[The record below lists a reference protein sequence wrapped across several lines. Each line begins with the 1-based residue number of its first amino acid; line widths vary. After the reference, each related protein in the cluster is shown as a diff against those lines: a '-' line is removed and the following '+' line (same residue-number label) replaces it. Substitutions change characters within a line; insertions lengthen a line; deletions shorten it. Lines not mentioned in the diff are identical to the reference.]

1 MWLQSRSNRIV
12 TRRKGVCGCLNRSNI
27 MTKKTRW
34 GIRDKLVKREK
45 GQVEAL
51 RDTIRNSQAAQVYFT
66 ISARQF
72 GIRRR
77 RTQQTTNCCYRCSI
91 TPTFS
96 NGFIMTNSSQ
106 VLVIDIL
113 AGSGQQS
120 STAKMT
126 LTSQRIIFSSKA
138 VTISF
143 SWRYCV

>member
-1 MWLQSRSNRIV
+1 MFCFEYEGKLS
-12 TRRKGVCGCLNRSNI
+12 
-27 MTKKTRW
+27 
-34 GIRDKLVKREK
+34 IRDKLVKREK

-77 RTQQTTNCCYRCSI
+77 RSQQTTNCCYRCSI

-106 VLVIDIL
+106 VLVIGYTCRVR
-113 AGSGQQS
+113 A
-120 STAKMT
+120 TE
-126 LTSQRIIFSSKA
+126 
-138 VTISF
+138 
-143 SWRYCV
+143 